1 MFGKKDPNYKKKT
14 SIIEDRFTKRSV
26 DTLVKELEPKSFAEE
41 IEQDKNK
48 SAVLIGRAERA
59 EGILGST
66 KASGGKFGVRADQ
79 LKQEVESVAVYKRAL
94 MMMGSSG
101 MTVTSE
107 RGREVSASE
116 NNLPVSSYLSHGSRT
131 MIQIPPGSNDD
142 LINWLTSGD
151 TSKDGRSRS
160 QDPNKAMSE
169 KEPKYV
175 YNRAAATHDVAV
187 TGSGKVIEKKGF
199 TIGLKD
205 FLNNKILGKKT
216 KHWGV
221 DLAVD
226 AEFGGLDSAGNRVN
240 KPDGDHGHLYIHY
253 TPATKDTPGSI
264 MIGMEGAAPYSSKH
278 SKIGASDPISPT
290 GASKFD
296 DLAMKKKATGEPEY
310 DGTVVPKKYNG
321 IHASLKMEDISSI
334 TKLNAKDFSI
344 ELAEAIPGKS
354 SGEFVGGINQE
365 KFHKK
370 PVYKE
375 TRKTEITAPKPSA
388 FKNFANKITF
398 GYAYKK
404 EINEYKAER
413 KVQAVQRK
421 VATRDSVRVE
431 SMSGK
436 ESTRI
441 PLKIVDKTQNI
452 SIGSPSISHNV
463 STLRNQQSARG
474 A

>member
-1 MFGKKDPNYKKKT
+1 M
-14 SIIEDRFTKRSV
+14 
-26 DTLVKELEPKSFAEE
+26 
-41 IEQDKNK
+41 
-48 SAVLIGRAERA
+48 IGRAENA
-59 EGILGST
+59 ERVLGST

-107 RGREVSASE
+107 EGREVSASE

-131 MIQIPPGSNDD
+131 VIQIPPGSNDD
-142 LINWLTSGD
+142 LMNWLTSGE
-151 TSKDGRSRS
+151 TSRDGKSRS
-160 QDPNKAMSE
+160 QNPNKAMSE

-216 KHWGV
+216 RHWGV

-226 AEFGGLDSAGNRVN
+226 AEFGGLDSTGNRVN

-264 MIGMEGAAPYSSKH
+264 MIGMEGAAPYSNKH
-278 SKIGASDPISPT
+278 SKTGASDPISPT

-296 DLAMKKKATGEPEY
+296 DLSMNKKASGEPEY
-310 DGTVVPKKYNG
+310 DGTAVPKKYNG
-321 IHASLKMEDISSI
+321 INASLKMEDISSI

-354 SGEFVGGINQE
+354 SGEFVGAINQE
-365 KFHKK
+365 KFHMK

-375 TRKTEITAPKPSA
+375 TRKMEITAPKPTA
-388 FKNFANKITF
+388 FKSFANKITF

-404 EINEYKAER
+404 EINAYKAER
-413 KVQAVQRK
+413 KIQAVQRK
-421 VATRDSVRVE
+421 VATKDSVRVE

-436 ESTRI
+436 EKTKT
-441 PLKIVDKTQNI
+441 PLKTVDKTQSVLKVGPPHI
-452 SIGSPSISHNV
+452 TPTV
-463 STLRNQQSARG
+463 STSQDKQTARG

>member
-1 MFGKKDPNYKKKT
+1 MVLKFMFGKKDPKYKEKT
-14 SIIEDRFTKRSV
+14 SIKEDRFTKKSV
-26 DTLVKELEPKSFAEE
+26 STLVKELESKSFAEE

-48 SAVLIGRAERA
+48 SAVLIGRAENA
-59 EGILGST
+59 ERVLGST

-107 RGREVSASE
+107 EGREVSASE

-131 MIQIPPGSNDD
+131 VIQIPPGSNDD
-142 LINWLTSGD
+142 LMNWLTSGE
-151 TSKDGRSRS
+151 TSRDGKSRS
-160 QDPNKAMSE
+160 QNPNKAMSE

-216 KHWGV
+216 RHWGV

-226 AEFGGLDSAGNRVN
+226 AEFGGLDSTGNRVN

-264 MIGMEGAAPYSSKH
+264 MIGMEGAAPYSNKH
-278 SKIGASDPISPT
+278 SKTGASDPISPT

-296 DLAMKKKATGEPEY
+296 DLSMKKKASGEPEY
-310 DGTVVPKKYNG
+310 DGTAVPKKYNG

-354 SGEFVGGINQE
+354 SGEFVGAINQE
-365 KFHKK
+365 KFHMK

-375 TRKTEITAPKPSA
+375 TRKTEITAPKPTALKVLPIKSHLA
-388 FKNFANKITF
+388 MPIKKKSMHIKQSVKFKLF
-398 GYAYKK
+398 K
-404 EINEYKAER
+404 EKLL
-413 KVQAVQRK
+413 Q
-421 VATRDSVRVE
+421 
-431 SMSGK
+431 
-436 ESTRI
+436 
-441 PLKIVDKTQNI
+441 KIVFE
-452 SIGSPSISHNV
+452 SS
-463 STLRNQQSARG
+463 L
-474 A
+474 

>member
-1 MFGKKDPNYKKKT
+1 MFGKKDPNYKEKT
-14 SIIEDRFTKRSV
+14 SIKEDRFTKKSV
-26 DTLVKELEPKSFAEE
+26 DTLVKELESKSFAEE

-48 SAVLIGRAERA
+48 SAVLIGRGERA
-59 EGILGST
+59 EGVLETIKG
-66 KASGGKFGVRADQ
+66 SGGKLGIRKEQ

-107 RGREVSASE
+107 EGREVSASE

-131 MIQIPPGSNDD
+131 MIQIPPGSNDA
-142 LINWLTSGD
+142 LINWLTSGE
-151 TSKDGRSRS
+151 TNKDGRSRA
-160 QDPNKAMSE
+160 QDPNQAMSE

-226 AEFGGLDSAGNRVN
+226 AEFGGLDGAGNRVM

-278 SKIGASDPISPT
+278 SKTGASDPISPT

-296 DLAMKKKATGEPEY
+296 DLGMKKKAVGEPEY
-310 DGTVVPKKYNG
+310 EGTEVPKKYNG

-354 SGEFVGGINQE
+354 SGEFVGAINQE
-365 KFHKK
+365 RFHKK

-375 TRKTEITAPKPSA
+375 TRKTEITAPRPTA
-388 FKNFANKITF
+388 FKSFANKITF

-413 KVQAVQRK
+413 KVQAVQK
-421 VATRDSVRVE
+421 KIATRDSVRVE
-431 SMSGK
+431 SLNGK
-436 ESTRI
+436 ENTKT
-441 PLKIVDKTQNI
+441 PLKAVDKAQNVL
-452 SIGSPSISHNV
+452 IGSPSNV
-463 STLRNQQSARG
+463 PNVATSKGSVGRY
-474 A
+474 